1 MSISLENA
9 SLALLY
15 WKMPNFSSQFWILP
29 FLLPSHSINHSLWLN
44 FVFLFNLLLFIKHLE
59 CLSIIHENVLA
70 IVWGILYK
78 IRETENKYVITM
90 YN

>member
-1 MSISLENA
+1 MN
-9 SLALLY
+9 Y
-15 WKMPNFSSQFWILP
+15 
-29 FLLPSHSINHSLWLN
+29 SLWLN
-44 FVFLFNLLLFIKHLE
+44 FVFLFNLLLFIKLLE

-78 IRETENKYVITM
+78 IGETENKYVITM